1 MRQQAA
7 KNTLTSS
14 VCPDGILGLLAEEA
28 ESALGNNLHLARWS
42 ASERW
47 KCSFFDIASN
57 LFHAWPDIMDGR
69 LELTGRYAELM
80 RPVDATSASSLTSI
94 SPAAVPCF
102 ACSVVIVALLE
113 LLGHAGRK

>member
-1 MRQQAA
+1 MTLA
-7 KNTLTSS
+7 KN
-14 VCPDGILGLLAEEA
+14 
-28 ESALGNNLHLARWS
+28 LHPARWS

-57 LFHAWPDIMDGR
+57 LFHAWSDIMDGR

-94 SPAAVPCF
+94 SQQRFLALPAQL
-102 ACSVVIVALLE
+102 SSLLSSSC
-113 LLGHAGRK
+113 LGTPIANEGKAECTHCGTLVR